1 MKITGTIITLNAE
14 KYILRA
20 IKSLENICDEIIVLD
35 SESTDSTKSLAQSA
49 GAIVLTQPFLGDG
62 KQKKEASKS
71 SKNDWIFSLDADEYL
86 DDDLIDFVSKLDLE
100 NCNYDC
106 FSFRR
111 KNYCAEE
118 WIKAAGFYP
127 DNVTRLY
134 NKSKVNYDSRADHAA
149 VTSSNVYKTKSHII
163 HNTYESMEEWVDKMN
178 FRSTMSARQLFL
190 DGKKASNIRP
200 IIRGLF
206 AFFKKL
212 ILKGGILQGRNGFKV
227 AITTMFNTYLKYVK
241 LNDLYSQQDKSDK
254 Q

>member
-20 IKSLENICDEIIVLD
+20 IKSLNYICDEIIVLD
-35 SESTDSTKSLAQSA
+35 SQSTDSTRNLAESA
-49 GAIVLTQPFLGDG
+49 GAIVITQAFLGDG
-62 KQKKEASKS
+62 LQKKEASKS
-71 SKNDWIFSLDADEYL
+71 SKNQWIFSLDADEYL
-86 DDDLIDFVSKLDLE
+86 DNDLIEFVSKLDLD
-100 NCNYDC
+100 NSVHDSY
-106 FSFRR
+106 SFRR

-134 NKSKVNYDSRADHAA
+134 NRSKVNYDDRADHAA
-149 VTSSNVYKTKSHII
+149 VVSSNVYKSKCHII

-178 FRSTMSARQLFL
+178 FRSSMSAKQLFL
-190 DGKKASNIRP
+190 DGKKPSNIRP
-200 IIRGLF
+200 IIKGLF

-212 ILKGGILQGRNGFKV
+212 FLKGGIFQGRNGFKV

-241 LNDLYSQQDKSDK
+241 LNDLHDKDDK
-254 Q
+254 LNKQ